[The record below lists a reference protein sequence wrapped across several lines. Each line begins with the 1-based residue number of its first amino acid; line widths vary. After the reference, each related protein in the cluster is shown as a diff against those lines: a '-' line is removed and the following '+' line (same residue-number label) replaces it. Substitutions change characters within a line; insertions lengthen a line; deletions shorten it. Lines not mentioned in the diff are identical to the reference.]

1 MTLQRRLE
9 RLEILE
15 TRRQVARYVPHGPP
29 GLTVDALLDFAIQWL
44 EQPLELLQQAWPQFT
59 LDELGRSR
67 AGCPCIGGHAW
78 PGADVALADA
88 PLRAQGDHVI
98 C

>member
-1 MTLQRRLE
+1 MTLHRRLE

-44 EQPLELLQQAWPQFT
+44 EQPLEQLQQAWPQFT
-59 LDELGRSR
+59 LDELRETQSWLRRYRRARLAGR
-67 AGCPCIGGHAW
+67 
-78 PGADVALADA
+78 
-88 PLRAQGDHVI
+88 
-98 C
+98 